1 MMQRPASSEQ
11 ENPTLLGD
19 LRAEVSAESA
29 SLLQFIVTNS
39 KAIASVVLLLL
50 IALAG
55 TGIWRWHA
63 SSKAEEALD
72 TLARTTL
79 TTSGAERVAALEALA
94 ESSPAEFRFS
104 VLSALARSAAEA
116 GDLDRAAAAY
126 GKAAQL
132 EKGQPM
138 GLAAEL
144 AQVGVLLRAGKGEDA
159 LKLLQALESGMAEES
174 RLEMLPL
181 VADAAEMAGKKDVA
195 ADAYDRLGKA
205 YPGEDGSFY
214 RARAAELGKK

>member
-1 MMQRPASSEQ
+1 MQRPASSEQ
-11 ENPTLLGD
+11 ANPTLLGD

-29 SLLQFIVTNS
+29 PLLQFIVTNS

-55 TGIWRWHA
+55 TGIWRWPA

-72 TLARTTL
+72 TLAKTTL

-94 ESSPAEFRFS
+94 ESSPAEFRYS

-144 AQVGVLLRAGKGEDA
+144 AQAGVLLRAGKGEEA
-159 LKLLQALESGMAEES
+159 LKLLQSLESGMSEES
-174 RLEMLPL
+174 RLELLPL

-195 ADAYDRLGKA
+195 ADAYGRLGKA

>member
-11 ENPTLLGD
+11 ANPTLLGD

-29 SLLQFIVTNS
+29 PLLQFIVTNS

-63 SSKAEEALD
+63 SSKAE
-72 TLARTTL
+72 
-79 TTSGAERVAALEALA
+79 A
-94 ESSPAEFRFS
+94 ESSPAEFRYS

-144 AQVGVLLRAGKGEDA
+144 AQAGVLLRAGKGEEA
-159 LKLLQALESGMAEES
+159 LKLLQSLESGMSEES
-174 RLEMLPL
+174 RLELLPL

-195 ADAYDRLGKA
+195 ADAYGRLGKA

>member
-1 MMQRPASSEQ
+1 M
-11 ENPTLLGD
+11 
-19 LRAEVSAESA
+19 
-29 SLLQFIVTNS
+29 
-39 KAIASVVLLLL
+39 
-50 IALAG
+50 
-55 TGIWRWHA
+55 
-63 SSKAEEALD
+63 
-72 TLARTTL
+72 
-79 TTSGAERVAALEALA
+79 
-94 ESSPAEFRFS
+94 
-104 VLSALARSAAEA
+104 LSALARSAAEA

-144 AQVGVLLRAGKGEDA
+144 AQAGVLLRAGKGEEA
-159 LKLLQALESGMAEES
+159 LKLLQSLESGMSEES
-174 RLEMLPL
+174 RLELLPL

-195 ADAYDRLGKA
+195 ADAYGRLGKA